1 MPTNYLIDVYDTA
14 GTLQAILTDFTSMSY
29 RKEVNGPGLLRIKLS
44 AKNPITALL
53 SDKWIFDVWRKPEG
67 SDWVLELSTLYRDAR
82 WRYQNFEK
90 IELVC
95 PGVLSML
102 GWRIVAWYADTTN
115 RSKFIGAKAE
125 TIAKILVNYN
135 AASLA
140 TIANG
145 RLAEGAITGLSVQAD
160 AATGNTIDWY
170 CAYENLLTSLQDL
183 ALSGGGDFNLV
194 KTGNAAW
201 DFRWYNG
208 QLGTDRTA
216 TVTFAME
223 RGNMSNP
230 KYNEDYRNE
239 KTLVIVGGK
248 GEKTERLIEVVTSS
262 NYHVTSNHTEVFTGA
277 TDVDTVEGL
286 QTRGNQKLMDAKVR
300 KEFEFDVLQTPST
313 QYGGH
318 YNLGDLVK
326 AINPYNGTVYTQK
339 ISAINVNVESGG
351 AENVTVEVQN
361 V

>member
-1 MPTNYLIDVYDTA
+1 MPTNYRIDVYDTT

-29 RKEVNGPGLLRIKLS
+29 RKEVNGSGLLRIKLS

-67 SDWVLELSTLYRDAR
+67 SDWVLELSALYRNAS

-95 PGVLSML
+95 SGVLSML

-125 TIAKILVNYN
+125 TIAKTLVSYN
-135 AASLA
+135 ATDLA

-145 RLAEGAITGLSVQAD
+145 RLAEGAITGLSVQTD
-160 AATGNTIDWY
+160 AVTGNTIDWY

-201 DFRWYNG
+201 EFRWYNG

-223 RGNMSNP
+223 HGNMANP
-230 KYNEDYRNE
+230 EYDEDYQSE

-248 GEKTERLIEVVTSS
+248 GEKTERAIEVVTSS
-262 NYHVTSNHTEVFTGA
+262 TYHVTTNHTELFLGA

-286 QTRGNQKLMDAKVR
+286 QTRGNQKLAGTKVR
-300 KEFEFDVLQTPST
+300 KEFEFDVLQLPST
-313 QYGGH
+313 QYGVH
-318 YNLGDLVK
+318 YNLGDLVR
-326 AINPYNGTVYTQK
+326 AVNPYNGSVYTQK
-339 ISAINVNVESGG
+339 ITAINVDFESDGK
-351 AENVTVEVQN
+351 ESVTVETRN